1 MCTKVKFFPF
11 AFCVKV
17 RLHDA
22 VSYEDL
28 ESNDID
34 PAVHLKL
41 SRIDRY
47 LNGPT
52 PNLPAMSMIKRFCSK
67 KKYII

>member
-1 MCTKVKFFPF
+1 MQ
-11 AFCVKV
+11 V

-52 PNLPAMSMIKRFCSK
+52 PNLPAMSMIKRFLHLK
-67 KKYII
+67 KNI

>member
-1 MCTKVKFFPF
+1 MQ
-11 AFCVKV
+11 V

-52 PNLPAMSMIKRFCSK
+52 PNLPAMSMAIYFFMFQDNCFFNP
-67 KKYII
+67 